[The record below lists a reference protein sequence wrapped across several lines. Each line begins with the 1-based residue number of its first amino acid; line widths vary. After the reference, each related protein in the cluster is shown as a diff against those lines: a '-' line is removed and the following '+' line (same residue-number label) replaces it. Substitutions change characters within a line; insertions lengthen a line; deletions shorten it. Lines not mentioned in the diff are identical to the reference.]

1 MTGLKKF
8 ITECLALA
16 TAAAGFAAE
25 QLPLKLAQSVGQ
37 AGFRLVDAK
46 QSGATFRNEL
56 SVAAA
61 AENQVLLNGSGVA
74 AGDFDRDGLPDLYF
88 CGLKNDNVLYRNL
101 GDFRFEPAGGE
112 AVSCAGVPST
122 SSAFADLNGDGHLD
136 LLVGT
141 LGQGVIV
148 LMNDTRGGFSKS
160 TVALPEGDSLAIYS
174 SPMTDIDRDGDL
186 DVYLATYRSTSI
198 RNNPGLKFKLGY
210 ANNVQT
216 LESVT
221 DSKTG
226 TQYDNG
232 RFYIRDGE
240 VLEAGTPDYQLL
252 NDGTGKFRVTTL
264 AQFQANS
271 RGDEVVT
278 ARNWGL
284 GSIFADFDNDHR
296 DDLYVCNDL
305 DGADYFYRSTANGF
319 DDVISGLNNMTSA
332 FSMGVDVADINN
344 DGLSDFIVVD
354 MMNYS
359 LPERKMQIPHSTPAP
374 GHPSAISEYRRN
386 TLFVGAGGAE
396 FDEIAHYSGLDS
408 SDWSWC
414 PIFMDV
420 DLDGYQD
427 LLVTNGFSYDLENPD
442 VQNDLM
448 KLSIQTGGRGD
459 LVEKTFK
466 IEHSKLDQNLS
477 FRNRGDLTFRD
488 RSADWGFNLDG
499 ISHGACLADLDNDG
513 DQDVVLN
520 NFSLYLQGRQ
530 LLGESLPRLQQ
541 SNPVCT
547 IYENLTSS
555 DRIKVRVRSEAKN
568 THGIGA
574 TLVFIQD
581 SVRQTKQIRAG
592 SRYCSSDSPE
602 VTFAWLADKSSRRL
616 EYRLGSKV
624 AFIEGV
630 KRNSLITFSED
641 DLAEETP
648 VLKTFDTTLF
658 EEQPVRSSFRH
669 SPNQLNAE
677 HFQPGISRNHFL
689 TEPIVSAAGND
700 PAVVRISTGGSVQ
713 GVSLQ
718 DSPAATNRP
727 VRRSRWDL
735 ADFTHLT
742 VGRKLMRLEL
752 QRQLGR
758 TQQFESRLFVTEDV
772 LSPRAA
778 TWAHTLPGNFTCLC
792 VTQLPGQPG
801 TAAVA
806 LGGGTRLGHYPLA
819 ANTLV
824 LGLRLAKPG
833 ERPRILH
840 KLPFKLPVNDM
851 QFADMDGRLGQELVI
866 APEGGEIAV
875 YQLTGQKAG
884 DITRALGIQSGTG
897 NWNSV
902 ACFDFSGNGRN
913 DLLAGNWGDNSSLNR
928 YVRNHYR
935 LYFQKN
941 DESTRLYE
949 TFRHNGKNVLM
960 PGLAKFK
967 KHNPIRGLMYRTHNA
982 FKLVGAEDI
991 FETPP
996 EHRTVDTLRTRLFLN
1011 DNGAFKPLR
1020 LPEAVQFAPTFGI
1033 AVEDFDLDGSLD
1045 IALCQGFTEFY
1056 GDTEPQANNSHLLLI
1071 NRLATG
1077 GSFEVRRNSG
1087 IERNNTHPRVISSGD
1102 FDGDNRPDLIIPSY
1116 GAGVRHYKNITP
1128 GEGIKLQLTGDSL
1141 KLIGLKA
1148 RLRYRDGSQGPLY
1161 EYTPKYGYRK
1171 EAANHFIFGI
1181 RAPVEAI
1188 EIIGLGELPVVPGQV
1203 AYTLPQLDKKTG
1215 QP

>member
-8 ITECLALA
+8 IIGCLVLA
-16 TAAAGFAAE
+16 SASAGFAVE
-25 QLPLKLAQSVGQ
+25 QQPLKLGQGIGQ
-37 AGFRLVDAK
+37 AGFRLVDAV
-46 QSGATFRNEL
+46 QSGATFRNEI

-88 CGLKNDNVLYRNL
+88 CGLENDNVLYRNL
-101 GDFRFEPAGGE
+101 GGFRFQPVADDDV
-112 AVSCAGVPST
+112 ACAGVPST
-122 SSAFADLNGDGHLD
+122 SAAFADLNGDGHFD

-141 LGQGVIV
+141 LGQGVII
-148 LMNDTRGGFSKS
+148 LMNDKRGGFYKS
-160 TVALPEGDSLAIYS
+160 GIALPEGDSLAIYS
-174 SPMTDIDRDGDL
+174 TPMTDIDRDGDL

-198 RNNPGLKFKLGY
+198 RNNPGLKFKLGF
-210 ANNVQT
+210 ANNEQT

-226 TQYDNG
+226 AQYDNG

-240 VLEAGTPDYQLL
+240 VLEAGTPDYLLL

-264 AQFQANS
+264 SQFQANAP
-271 RGDEVVT
+271 GDEVAP

-359 LPERKMQIPHSTPAP
+359 LLERKMQIPHSTPEP
-374 GHPSAISEYRRN
+374 GDPSAISEYRRN
-386 TLFVGAGGAE
+386 TLFAGAGGAE

-466 IEHSKLDQNLS
+466 IKHSKLDQNLS
-477 FRNRGDLTFRD
+477 FRNLGDLTFRD
-488 RSADWGFNLDG
+488 WSADWGFDLDG

-520 NFSLYLQGRQ
+520 NFSLYLPGRQ
-530 LLGESLPRLQQ
+530 LLGESLPRLRQ

-547 IYENLTSS
+547 IYENRSTA
-555 DRIKVRVRSEAKN
+555 DRVKVQVRSKTKN
-568 THGIGA
+568 TYGIGA
-574 TLVFIQD
+574 TIVFIQD
-581 SVRQTKQIRAG
+581 SVRQTKQIRTG

-602 VTFAWLADKSSRRL
+602 VTFAWLADKTSSRL
-616 EYRLGSKV
+616 EYRVGNKV
-624 AFIEGV
+624 AFIDNV
-630 KRNSLITFSED
+630 KRNSLIMFSED
-641 DLAEETP
+641 DLAEEAP
-648 VLKTFDTTLF
+648 VSKTVDIALF

-669 SPNQLNAE
+669 SPNQLNTE

-713 GVSLQ
+713 DVSLG
-718 DSPAATNRP
+718 DGPMAK
-727 VRRSRWDL
+727 RRIGRHSRWDL
-735 ADFTHLT
+735 VDFAHLSI
-742 VGRKLMRLEL
+742 GGKMIRIEL
-752 QRQLGR
+752 QQQLNNRQ
-758 TQQFESRLFVTEDV
+758 QVESRLFITEDV
-772 LSPRAA
+772 QSPRAS
-778 TWAHTLPGNFTCLC
+778 TWVHALPANYNCLA
-792 VTQLPGQPG
+792 VTRHPSLPEV
-801 TAAVA
+801 AALA
-806 LGGGTRLGHYPLA
+806 LGGGAPLGHYPLA
-819 ANTLV
+819 AKTLIME
-824 LGLRLAKPG
+824 LHLAKPG
-833 ERPRILH
+833 DKPRIMH
-840 KLPFKLPVNDM
+840 KLPMELPVNDM
-851 QFADMDGRLGQELVI
+851 VFADMNGQRGQELVI

-875 YQLTGQKAG
+875 FH
-884 DITRALGIQSGTG
+884 ITEREAINITKTLNINSGIG
-897 NWNSV
+897 NWNSL

-913 DLLAGNWGDNSSLNR
+913 DLLAGNWGSNNSLKR
-928 YVRNHYR
+928 YIENNYR
-935 LYFQKN
+935 LYYHK
-941 DESTRLYE
+941 DGGSTRLFE
-949 TFRHNGKNVLM
+949 TFQANGKNILKSD
-960 PGLAKFK
+960 LAKFK
-967 KHNPIRGLMYRTHNA
+967 SNNPLRGLMYRTHRS
-982 FKLVGAEDI
+982 FQLEGVEDI
-991 FETPP
+991 FEGVPKY
-996 EHRTVDTLRTRLFLN
+996 RTLNTLKTKLFLN
-1011 DNGAFKPLR
+1011 DNGKFEPFS
-1020 LPEAVQFAPTFGI
+1020 LPEVVQFTPTFGI
-1033 AVEDFDLDGSLD
+1033 AVEDFDLDGLLD
-1045 IALCQGFTEFY
+1045 IALCQGFNDFY
-1056 GDTEPQANNSHLLLI
+1056 GSDEPQTNTSNLILL
-1071 NRLATG
+1071 NRIAAG

-1087 IERNNTHPRVISSGD
+1087 TVANSTYPRIIGSGD
-1102 FDGDNRPDLIIPSY
+1102 FNEDNRPDLVIPDY
-1116 GAGVRHYKNITP
+1116 NGGIRYYTNKNP
-1128 GEGIKLQLTGDSL
+1128 KNGIKLRLNGDST

-1148 RLRYRDGSQGPLY
+1148 RLRYKGGSKGPMY
-1161 EYTPKYGYRK
+1161 EYVPKYGYRK
-1171 EAANHFIFGI
+1171 EAPRYFIFGS
-1181 RAPVEAI
+1181 RVTVEVI
-1188 EIIGLGELPVVPGQV
+1188 EIIDRFKVSELKIVPGKSS
-1203 AYTLPQLDKKTG
+1203 YTWNY
-1215 QP
+1215 

>member
-1 MTGLKKF
+1 
-8 ITECLALA
+8 
-16 TAAAGFAAE
+16 
-25 QLPLKLAQSVGQ
+25 
-37 AGFRLVDAK
+37 
-46 QSGATFRNEL
+46 
-56 SVAAA
+56 
-61 AENQVLLNGSGVA
+61 
-74 AGDFDRDGLPDLYF
+74 
-88 CGLKNDNVLYRNL
+88 
-101 GDFRFEPAGGE
+101 
-112 AVSCAGVPST
+112 
-122 SSAFADLNGDGHLD
+122 
-136 LLVGT
+136 
-141 LGQGVIV
+141 
-148 LMNDTRGGFSKS
+148 
-160 TVALPEGDSLAIYS
+160 
-174 SPMTDIDRDGDL
+174 
-186 DVYLATYRSTSI
+186 
-198 RNNPGLKFKLGY
+198 
-210 ANNVQT
+210 
-216 LESVT
+216 
-221 DSKTG
+221 
-226 TQYDNG
+226 
-232 RFYIRDGE
+232 
-240 VLEAGTPDYQLL
+240 
-252 NDGTGKFRVTTL
+252 
-264 AQFQANS
+264 
-271 RGDEVVT
+271 
-278 ARNWGL
+278 
-284 GSIFADFDNDHR
+284 
-296 DDLYVCNDL
+296 
-305 DGADYFYRSTANGF
+305 
-319 DDVISGLNNMTSA
+319 
-332 FSMGVDVADINN
+332 
-344 DGLSDFIVVD
+344 
-354 MMNYS
+354 
-359 LPERKMQIPHSTPAP
+359 
-374 GHPSAISEYRRN
+374 
-386 TLFVGAGGAE
+386 
-396 FDEIAHYSGLDS
+396 
-408 SDWSWC
+408 
-414 PIFMDV
+414 MDV

-442 VQNDLM
+442 VQNDPM

-851 QFADMDGRLGQELVI
+851 QFADMDNLLGQELVI
-866 APEGGEIAV
+866 APEGGEIMV
-875 YQLTGQKAG
+875 YQLTGHKAE
-884 DITRALGIQSGTG
+884 DITRTLGIQAGTG

>member
-1 MTGLKKF
+1 MAGLKKF
-8 ITECLALA
+8 IIGCLVLA
-16 TAAAGFAAE
+16 SAGAVFAVE
-25 QLPLKLAQSVGQ
+25 QQPLKLGQGIGQ
-37 AGFRLVDAK
+37 AGFRLVDAV

-88 CGLKNDNVLYRNL
+88 CGLENDNVLYRNL
-101 GDFRFEPAGGE
+101 GGFRFQPVADDEVA
-112 AVSCAGVPST
+112 CAGVPST
-122 SSAFADLNGDGHLD
+122 SAAFADLNGDGHFD

-141 LGQGVIV
+141 LGQGVII
-148 LMNDTRGGFSKS
+148 LMNDKRGGFSKS
-160 TVALPEGDSLAIYS
+160 AIALPEGDSLAIYS
-174 SPMTDIDRDGDL
+174 TPMTDIDRDGDL

-198 RNNPGLKFKLGY
+198 RNNPGLKFKLGF
-210 ANNVQT
+210 ANNEQT

-226 TQYDNG
+226 EQYDNG

-240 VLEAGTPDYQLL
+240 VLEAGTPDYLLL

-264 AQFQANS
+264 SQFQANAP
-271 RGDEVVT
+271 GDEVAT

-359 LPERKMQIPHSTPAP
+359 LPERKMQIPHSTPEP
-374 GHPSAISEYRRN
+374 GYPSAISEYRRN
-386 TLFVGAGGAE
+386 TLFAGAGGAE

-442 VQNDLM
+442 VQNELM

-459 LVEKTFK
+459 LVEKSFK
-466 IEHSKLDQNLS
+466 IKHSKLDQNLS
-477 FRNRGDLTFRD
+477 FRNLGDLTFRD
-488 RSADWGFNLDG
+488 RSADWGFDLDG

-513 DQDVVLN
+513 DLDVVLN

-530 LLGESLPRLQQ
+530 LLGESLPRLRQ

-555 DRIKVRVRSEAKN
+555 DRIKVRVRSEAEN

-574 TLVFIQD
+574 TLVFIQG

-616 EYRLGSKV
+616 EYRSGSKV
-624 AFIEGV
+624 AFIENV
-630 KRNSLITFSED
+630 KRNSLITFSEN
-641 DLAEETP
+641 DLAEEAP
-648 VLKTFDTTLF
+648 VSKNFDTALF

-713 GVSLQ
+713 DVSLG
-718 DSPAATNRP
+718 DGPMAK
-727 VRRSRWDL
+727 RRIGRHSRWDL
-735 ADFTHLT
+735 VDFAHLS
-742 VGRKLMRLEL
+742 VAGKLMRLEL
-752 QRQLGR
+752 QQQLNNRQ
-758 TQQFESRLFVTEDV
+758 QIESRLFITEDV
-772 LSPRAA
+772 QSPRAA
-778 TWAHTLPGNFTCLC
+778 TWAHALPANFNCLA
-792 VTQLPGQPG
+792 VTRHPSLPEV
-801 TAAVA
+801 AALA
-806 LGGGTRLGHYPLA
+806 LGGGTSLGHYPLA
-819 ANTLV
+819 AKTLIME
-824 LGLRLAKPG
+824 LRLAKSG
-833 ERPRILH
+833 DEPRIMH
-840 KLPFKLPVNDM
+840 KLPLELPVNDM
-851 QFADMDGRLGQELVI
+851 VFADMNGQRGQELVI

-875 YQLTGQKAG
+875 FH
-884 DITRALGIQSGTG
+884 ITESEAVNITKTLNIHSGIG
-897 NWNSV
+897 NWNSL

-913 DLLAGNWGDNSSLNR
+913 DLLVGNWGSNNSLKR
-928 YVRNHYR
+928 YTENNYR
-935 LYFQKN
+935 LYYHK
-941 DESTRLYE
+941 EGGSTRLFE
-949 TFRHNGKNVLM
+949 TFQANGKNILKS
-960 PGLAKFK
+960 GLTKFK
-967 KHNPIRGLMYRTHNA
+967 SNNPLRGLMYRTHRS
-982 FKLVGAEDI
+982 FQLEGVEDI
-991 FETPP
+991 FEAAPKY
-996 EHRTVDTLRTRLFLN
+996 RTLDTLNTKLFLN
-1011 DNGAFKPLR
+1011 VNGKFKSFN
-1020 LPEAVQFAPTFGI
+1020 LPEVVQFTPTFGI

-1045 IALCQGFTEFY
+1045 IALCQGFAGFY
-1056 GDTEPQANNSHLLLI
+1056 GNDEPQTNTSNLILL
-1071 NRLATG
+1071 NRIAAG

-1087 IERNNTHPRVISSGD
+1087 TVANSTYPRIIGSGD
-1102 FDGDNRPDLIIPSY
+1102 FNEDNRPDLVIPDY
-1116 GAGVRHYKNITP
+1116 NGGIRYYTNKNP
-1128 GEGIKLQLTGDSL
+1128 KKGIKLRLNGDST

-1148 RLRYRDGSQGPLY
+1148 RLRYKDGSKGPLY
-1161 EYTPKYGYRK
+1161 EYIPKYGYRK
-1171 EAANHFIFGI
+1171 EAPSHFIFGV
-1181 RAPVEAI
+1181 RSPVEAI
-1188 EIIGLGELPVVPGQV
+1188 EIIDLDTLRELKIVPDRST
-1203 AYTLPQLDKKTG
+1203 YSWN
-1215 QP
+1215 

>member
-8 ITECLALA
+8 ITGCLALA
-16 TAAAGFAAE
+16 STSAGFTAE
-25 QLPLKLAQSVGQ
+25 QLPLKLDQSVGQ

-74 AGDFDRDGLPDLYF
+74 AGDFNRDGLPDLYF
-88 CGLKNDNVLYRNL
+88 CGLEDDNVLYRNL
-101 GDFRFEPAGGE
+101 GDFRFEPAGGD
-112 AVSCAGVPST
+112 AVSCAGALST
-122 SSAFADLNGDGHLD
+122 SSAFADLNSDGHLD

-148 LMNDTRGGFSKS
+148 LMSDTHGGFSKS
-160 TVALPEGDSLAIYS
+160 SVALPEGESLAIYS
-174 SPMTDIDRDGDL
+174 SPMTDIDQDGDL

-198 RNNPGLKFKLGY
+198 RNNPGLRFKLGF

-216 LESVT
+216 LESAT

-226 TQYDNG
+226 TQYDSG
-232 RFYIRDGE
+232 RFYILDGK
-240 VLEAGTPDYQLL
+240 VLEAGTPDYLLL
-252 NDGTGKFRVTTL
+252 NDGTGKFQVTTL
-264 AQFQANS
+264 AQFQANAPD
-271 RGDEVVT
+271 GKVAT

-284 GSIFADFDNDHR
+284 GSIFADFDNDYR

-305 DGADYFYRSTANGF
+305 EGADYFYRSTAHGF
-319 DDVISGLNNMTSA
+319 DDVIPELNYMTSA

-359 LPERKMQIPHSTPAP
+359 LPERKMQIPHSMSEP
-374 GHPSAISEYRRN
+374 GHPSSISEYRRN
-386 TLFVGAGGAE
+386 TLFIGADGSE
-396 FDEIAHYSGLDS
+396 FDEIAHYSGLDA

-427 LLVTNGFSYDLENPD
+427 FLVTNGFSYDLENPD
-442 VQNDLM
+442 VQKDLM
-448 KLSIQTGGRGD
+448 KQSIQTGGRGD
-459 LVEKTFK
+459 LVEKKFK
-466 IEHSKLDQNLS
+466 IEHSKLDQNMS
-477 FRNRGDLTFRD
+477 FRNLGNLTFRD
-488 RSADWGFNLDG
+488 RSVEWGFDLAG

-520 NFSLYLQGRQ
+520 NFSLYLPDRQ

-541 SNPVCT
+541 SNPVCS

-616 EYRLGSKV
+616 EYHLGSKV
-624 AFIEGV
+624 AFIEDV
-630 KRNSLITFSED
+630 KRNSLITFSENE
-641 DLAEETP
+641 LIQETP
-648 VLKTFDTTLF
+648 VLKKIDTALF
-658 EEQPVRSSFRH
+658 EEQPIRSSFRH

-700 PAVVRISTGGSVQ
+700 PAVVRISTGGGVQ
-713 GVSLQ
+713 SVSLQ
-718 DSPAATNRP
+718 DSPTAVNRP
-727 VRRSRWDL
+727 AHRSHWDL
-735 ADFTHLT
+735 ADFAQLT

-752 QRQLGR
+752 QRQLDK
-758 TQQFESRLFVTEDV
+758 TQKLESRLFVTEDV
-772 LSPRAA
+772 YSSRAA
-778 TWAHTLPGNFTCLC
+778 NWMHPLPDNFTCLC
-792 VTQLPGQPG
+792 VTQLPGQEG
-801 TAAVA
+801 TATVA
-806 LGGGTRLGHYPLA
+806 LGGGTRLGHYPFA

-824 LGLRLAKPG
+824 LSLDLAKPN
-833 ERPRILH
+833 ERPKILH

-851 QFADMDGRLGQELVI
+851 QFADMDGRIGQELVI
-866 APEGGEIAV
+866 APEGGEITA
-875 YQLTGQKAG
+875 YQITEGKAEN
-884 DITRALGIQSGTG
+884 ITDALGIQSGTG

-902 ACFDFSGNGRN
+902 ACFDFNGNGRN
-913 DLLAGNWGDNSSLNR
+913 DLIAGNWGDNSSLKR
-928 YVRNHYR
+928 YVHNHYR

-941 DESTRLYE
+941 DDRTSLYE

-960 PGLAKFK
+960 PYFTKFK
-967 KHNPIRGLMYRTHNA
+967 KHNPIRGLMYDTHEA
-982 FKLVGAEDI
+982 FKLEGVEDI

-996 EHRTVDTLRTRLFLN
+996 IHFSLDTLRTRLFLN
-1011 DNGAFKPLR
+1011 DNGAFKPFP

-1033 AVEDFDLDGSLD
+1033 AVEDFNLDGSLD
-1045 IALCQGFTEFY
+1045 IALCQGFKEFY
-1056 GDTEPQANNSHLLLI
+1056 GNIEPQITNSHLLLL
-1071 NRLATG
+1071 NYLNSR
-1077 GSFEVRRNSG
+1077 GSFEVCHNSG
-1087 IERNNTHPRVISSGD
+1087 IAEKNTYPRVIGSGD
-1102 FDGDNRPDLIIPSY
+1102 FDGDNRPDIIIPNY
-1116 GAGVRHYKNITP
+1116 GSRIVHYKNRNLTR
-1128 GEGIKLQLTGDSL
+1128 GIKLNMKGNSL
-1141 KLIGLKA
+1141 DLIGLKA
-1148 RLRYRDGSQGPLY
+1148 RLRYQNGNWGPLY
-1161 EYTPKYGYRK
+1161 EYSPKYGYRK
-1171 EAANHFIFGI
+1171 EAANYFIFGSNQK
-1181 RAPVEAI
+1181 PEAI
-1188 EIIGLGELPVVPGQV
+1188 EIIGPVARYELPIELGQDSY
-1203 AYTLPQLDKKTG
+1203 ALPQ
-1215 QP
+1215 Q

>member
-8 ITECLALA
+8 ITGCLALA
-16 TAAAGFAAE
+16 STPSGFTVE
-25 QLPLKLAQSVGQ
+25 QLPLKLDQRVGQ
-37 AGFRLVDAK
+37 VGFRLVDAK

-88 CGLKNDNVLYRNL
+88 CGLENDNVLYRNL
-101 GDFRFEPAGGE
+101 GGFRFQPVADDDV
-112 AVSCAGVPST
+112 ACAGVPST
-122 SSAFADLNGDGHLD
+122 SAAFADLNGDGHLD

-141 LGQGVIV
+141 VGQGVII
-148 LMNDTRGGFSKS
+148 LMNDTRSGFSKS
-160 TVALPEGDSLAIYS
+160 TVALPKGDSLAIYS

-186 DVYLATYRSTSI
+186 DIYLATYRSTSI
-198 RNNPGLKFKLGY
+198 RNNPGLKFKLGF

-232 RFYIRDGE
+232 RFYIRNGE

-252 NDGTGKFRVTTL
+252 NDGVGKFRVTTL
-264 AQFQANS
+264 AQFQANAP
-271 RGDEVVT
+271 GEEVST

-284 GSIFADFDNDHR
+284 GSIFADFDNDYR

-319 DDVISGLNNMTSA
+319 DDVVSGLNNMTSA

-374 GHPSAISEYRRN
+374 GRPSSINEYRRN
-386 TLFVGAGGAE
+386 TLFAGVGGAE

-442 VQNDLM
+442 VQKDLM
-448 KLSIQTGGRGD
+448 KQSIQTGGRGD
-459 LVEKTFK
+459 LVEKKFK

-488 RSADWGFNLDG
+488 RSADWGFDLDG
-499 ISHGACLADLDNDG
+499 ISHGACLVDLDNDG

-520 NFSLYLQGRQ
+520 NFSLYLPSRQ
-530 LLGESLPRLQQ
+530 LLGESLPRLRQ
-541 SNPVCT
+541 SNPLCT

-574 TLVFIQD
+574 TLVFIQGT
-581 SVRQTKQIRAG
+581 VRQTKQIRAG

-602 VTFAWLADKSSRRL
+602 VTFAWLADKSSHRL

-624 AFIEGV
+624 AFIENV

-648 VLKTFDTTLF
+648 VSKTFDTALF
-658 EEQPVRSSFRH
+658 EKKPVLSSFRH

-689 TEPIVSAAGND
+689 SEPIVSAAGHD

-713 GVSLQ
+713 DVSLG
-718 DSPAATNRP
+718 DGPIAK
-727 VRRSRWDL
+727 RRIGRHSRWDL
-735 ADFTHLT
+735 VDFAHLS
-742 VGRKLMRLEL
+742 VAGKLMRLEL
-752 QRQLGR
+752 QQQLNNRQ
-758 TQQFESRLFVTEDV
+758 QIESRLFITEDV
-772 LSPRAA
+772 QSPRAA
-778 TWAHTLPGNFTCLC
+778 TWEHALPANFNCLA
-792 VTQLPGQPG
+792 VTWHPSLPKV
-801 TAAVA
+801 AALA
-806 LGGGTRLGHYPLA
+806 LGGGTPLGHYPLA
-819 ANTLV
+819 AKSLV
-824 LGLRLAKPG
+824 MALRLAKPG
-833 ERPRILH
+833 DKPRIMH
-840 KLPFKLPVNDM
+840 KLPLELPVNDM
-851 QFADMDGRLGQELVI
+851 VFADMNGQRGQELVI
-866 APEGGEIAV
+866 APEGGEISVFRITEREAV
-875 YQLTGQKAG
+875 N
-884 DITRALGIQSGTG
+884 ITKTLNIHSGIG
-897 NWNSV
+897 NWNSL

-913 DLLAGNWGDNSSLNR
+913 DLLAGNWGSNNSLKR
-928 YVRNHYR
+928 YTENNYR
-935 LYFQKN
+935 LYYHK
-941 DESTRLYE
+941 DGRSTRLFE
-949 TFRHNGKNVLM
+949 TFQEKGKNILKS
-960 PGLAKFK
+960 GLAKFK
-967 KHNPIRGLMYRTHNA
+967 SNNPMRGLMYRTHES
-982 FKLVGAEDI
+982 FRLEGVEDI
-991 FETPP
+991 FEVIPK
-996 EHRTVDTLRTRLFLN
+996 HRSMDTLNTRLFLN
-1011 DNGAFKPLR
+1011 ENGRFKLFS
-1020 LPEAVQFAPTFGI
+1020 LPQAVQFTPTFGI

-1045 IALCQGFTEFY
+1045 IALCQGFNDFY
-1056 GDTEPQANNSHLLLI
+1056 GIDEPQTNNSHLILL
-1071 NRLATG
+1071 NRIVADGT
-1077 GSFEVRRNSG
+1077 FEVRRNIG
-1087 IERNNTHPRVISSGD
+1087 IAGNGTYPRVVGSGD
-1102 FDGDNRPDLIIPSY
+1102 FNDDNRPDLIIPDY
-1116 GAGVRHYKNITP
+1116 NGGIRYYENKDLNR
-1128 GEGIKLQLTGDSL
+1128 GIKLKLKGDSL
-1141 KLIGLKA
+1141 NLIGLKA
-1148 RLRYRDGSQGPLY
+1148 RLRYKDGNNGPLY

-1171 EAANHFIFGI
+1171 EAPNHFIFGV
-1181 RAPVEAI
+1181 RSPVEAI
-1188 EIIGLGELPVVPGQV
+1188 EVIGRSAKQELKIVPGRST
-1203 AYTLPQLDKKTG
+1203 YFLKLP
-1215 QP
+1215 